1 MALVAGTYGLLLRI
15 DLGEDVSGNT
25 GLALS
30 IINPRVETVIRTP
43 VLGAV
48 EVVDCG
54 VTLPAYTYVE
64 YVTVAD
70 DFPLAGR
77 YTLQVEVDF
86 GAVKALRTVSNMIE
100 VLP

>member
-1 MALVAGTYGLLLRI
+1 
-15 DLGEDVSGNT
+15 
-25 GLALS
+25 
-30 IINPRVETVIRTP
+30 
-43 VLGAV
+43 
-48 EVVDCG
+48 VDCG

>member
-1 MALVAGTYGLLLRI
+1 MPLVAGTRGLLLRI

-25 GLALS
+25 GVALS
-30 IINPRVETVIRTP
+30 ITKPTGEAIIRVPTVGT
-43 VLGAV
+43 VDAV
-48 EVVDCG
+48 ESG
-54 VTLPAYTYVE
+54 ITLPANTYIE

>member
-30 IINPRVETVIRTP
+30 IINPMGETVIRTP

-48 EVVDCG
+48 DVVDCG
-54 VTLPAYTYVE
+54 VLLRAKTYVE
-64 YVTVAD
+64 YVTVPD

>member
-1 MALVAGTYGLLLRI
+1 
-15 DLGEDVSGNT
+15 
-25 GLALS
+25 
-30 IINPRVETVIRTP
+30 
-43 VLGAV
+43 
-48 EVVDCG
+48 VVDCG
-54 VTLPAYTYVE
+54 VLLRAKTYVE
-64 YVTVAD
+64 YVTVPD